1 MNDAAALD
9 VMKRFGRAYFKRD
22 PALMEQA
29 VTADAEWHQEAGPD
43 APHGRVLKGV
53 QGFLQ
58 GAAEDDTQF
67 ETLRFNDLVIRAL
80 GEDQIVM
87 TYLAEGQYRNG
98 AAFSLRGIELLT
110 VRDGR
115 VAKKDVFW
123 KQLQSAT
130 GAKA

>member
-1 MNDAAALD
+1 MDDAAALD
-9 VMKRFGRAYFKRD
+9 VMKRFGKAFFKRD

-29 VTADAEWHQEAGPD
+29 VTPDAEWHQEAGHE
-43 APHGRVLKGV
+43 APHGRVLRGV

-58 GAAEDDTQF
+58 GAAEDDAQF
-67 ETLRFNDLVIRAL
+67 EKLRFNDVVIRGL

-87 TYLAEGQYRNG
+87 TYLAEGQARNG
-98 AAFSLRGIELLT
+98 PAFSLRGIELLT

-123 KQLQSAT
+123 KQH
-130 GAKA
+130 KP

>member
-1 MNDAAALD
+1 MDDAAALD

-22 PALMEQA
+22 AALMEQA
-29 VTADAEWHQEAGPD
+29 VTPDAEWHQEAGPD
-43 APHGRVLKGV
+43 APHGRVLRGV

-58 GAAEDDTQF
+58 GAAEDDVQF
-67 ETLRFNDLVIRAL
+67 ESLRFNDVVIRAL

-87 TYLAEGQYRNG
+87 TYQADGKHRG
-98 AAFSLRGIELLT
+98 GPAFSLRGIELLT

-123 KQLQSAT
+123 KQARP
-130 GAKA
+130 